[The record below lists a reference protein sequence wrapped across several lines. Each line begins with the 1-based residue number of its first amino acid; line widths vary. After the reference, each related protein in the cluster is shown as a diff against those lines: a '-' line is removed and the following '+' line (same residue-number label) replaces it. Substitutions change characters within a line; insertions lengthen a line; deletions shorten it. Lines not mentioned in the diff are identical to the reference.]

1 MNANGFV
8 APELRGVSVGGQ
20 EPPLGLPAGLPFRLG
35 QFDVGMG
42 KAMAELG
49 QPVAT
54 PTHRYASGTHPV
66 LNSGQLGFQMLQ
78 PPLLGVSL
86 RLGCVPVDT
95 ALSAP
100 NRDYKPR
107 ADGASGATQ
116 PNLVVGQVDES
127 SLPLFIGYAGYCS
140 CPTA

>member
-1 MNANGFV
+1 
-8 APELRGVSVGGQ
+8 
-20 EPPLGLPAGLPFRLG
+20 
-35 QFDVGMG
+35 MG

-54 PTHRYASGTHPV
+54 PTHRYASETQPV
-66 LNSGQLGFQMLQ
+66 LNSGHFGFQMLQ
-78 PPLLGVSL
+78 PTLLGVSL

-95 ALSAP
+95 ALLAP
-100 NRDYKPR
+100 DGNCKPR
-107 ADGASGATQ
+107 ADGAGGATQ

-127 SLPLFIGYAGYCS
+127 PLPLVIGDAGYCP